1 MKKIALALMCILL
14 LFGLT
19 QSAFA
24 DDQVLHQLSK
34 DTDFVIYAP
43 QLPKTDWKLDIPVPY
58 PYKPGEKKLPL
69 PDLVTLICLDPFI

>member
-43 QLPKTDWKLDIPVPY
+43 QLPKTDWKLDIPRALSV
-58 PYKPGEKKLPL
+58 
-69 PDLVTLICLDPFI
+69 

>member
-43 QLPKTDWKLDIPVPY
+43 QLPKTDWKLDIPC
-58 PYKPGEKKLPL
+58 
-69 PDLVTLICLDPFI
+69 LIRINPARKNYLYQI